1 MPKFQT
7 NYARRFYIMCA
18 MLTSLLIVFAQF
30 TFAQKEKK
38 SGATPVVAAPSLTRT
53 TTRHETRRLGY
64 GSTLTII
71 GAPAGSVTIEG
82 WQRSEVDITAD
93 VELHADTEEDLT
105 RLAALNSFV
114 IDEDFNHLR
123 VLTTGTHDKIFMRR
137 NAKDFPKKLLGLPWK
152 IDYRIR
158 VPEAIDLE
166 INVGRGAFS
175 IKGVEGAINLK
186 ALESNATLA
195 LTGGAVVA
203 TVGSGQINLSIAS
216 RSWRGP
222 GADIRLATG
231 DFNLELPAGFSGDV
245 DAEVLR
251 TGRIE
256 NSYDALRP
264 RERTTPS
271 EHSLKARTGAGGS
284 TLALTVTDGTIRIK
298 KQ

>member
-1 MPKFQT
+1 MSTFQK
-7 NYARRFYIMCA
+7 NYAPRFAIMCA
-18 MLTSLLIVFAQF
+18 MLLSFLFIFVQSS
-30 TFAQKEKK
+30 FAQKNKK
-38 SGATPVVAAPSLTRT
+38 NDAAPMAVPSLTRT

-64 GSTLTII
+64 GSTLTIA
-71 GAPAGSVTIEG
+71 GAPVGSIIIEG

-93 VELHADTEEDLT
+93 IELHADTEEDLT

-114 IDEDFNHLR
+114 LDEDFNHLR
-123 VLTTGTHDKIFMRR
+123 LITTGTHDKTFMRR

-166 INVGRGAFS
+166 INVGRGAFN
-175 IKGVEGAINLK
+175 IKSVEGALNLK
-186 ALESNATLA
+186 AQESDATLT
-195 LTGGAVVA
+195 LTGGLVVA
-203 TVGSGQINLSIAS
+203 TVGSGQINLRIPS
-216 RSWRGP
+216 RSWRGA

-231 DFNLELPAGFSGDV
+231 NFNVELPAGFSGDI

-256 NSYDALRP
+256 NSYDALAP

-271 EHSLKARTGAGGS
+271 ERSLKARAGAGGS
-284 TLALTVTDGTIRIK
+284 TLAFTVTDGTIKIT

>member
-1 MPKFQT
+1 MSTSQKNFAP
-7 NYARRFYIMCA
+7 RFRFMCA
-18 MLTSLLIVFAQF
+18 MLLSFLLIFAYSGV
-30 TFAQKEKK
+30 AQKIKK
-38 SGATPVVAAPSLTRT
+38 SDATTQTAAPPALTRT

-71 GAPAGSVTIEG
+71 GAPVGSVTIEG

-93 VELHADTEEDLT
+93 IELRADTEEDLT

-123 VLTTGTHDKIFMRR
+123 VLTTGTHDKTFMRR

-166 INVGRGAFS
+166 INVGRGAFN
-175 IKGVEGAINLK
+175 IKGVEGALNLK
-186 ALESNATLA
+186 AQESDATLA
-195 LTGGAVVA
+195 LTGGIVVA
-203 TVGSGQINLSIAS
+203 TVGSGSVNLRIAS
-216 RSWRGP
+216 RSWRGS

-231 DFNLELPAGFSGDV
+231 SFNIELPAGYSGDI

-256 NSYDALRP
+256 NSYDALTP

-271 EHSLKARTGAGGS
+271 ERALKARAGAGGS
-284 TLALTVTDGTIRIK
+284 TLALTVTDGTIKIK
-298 KQ
+298 